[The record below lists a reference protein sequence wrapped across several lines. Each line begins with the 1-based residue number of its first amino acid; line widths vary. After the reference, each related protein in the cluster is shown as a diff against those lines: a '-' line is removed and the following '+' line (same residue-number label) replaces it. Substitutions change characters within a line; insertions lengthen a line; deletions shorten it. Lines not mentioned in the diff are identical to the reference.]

1 MAVVGTERRRWIE
14 KTWEMK
20 IGTVWQLN
28 VRLRKEVWRR
38 RPSSWGEVVPVTETG
53 TLAERGCGGVALRHH
68 KSMRRFQDIC
78 LKMLCR
84 HCDSEQI
91 G

>member
-28 VRLRKEVWRR
+28 DCEVEGGLEETSQVPGVRW
-38 RPSSWGEVVPVTETG
+38 
-53 TLAERGCGGVALRHH
+53 
-68 KSMRRFQDIC
+68 C
-78 LKMLCR
+78 L
-84 HCDSEQI
+84 
-91 G
+91 